1 LYYASFSSV
10 RLSKIADLPTASHSD
25 RWFIVIILSLMQNGQ
40 NGQANGFQKHRV
52 FVDEEQTKN
61 CLTNL
66 QINRCFYLID

>member
-1 LYYASFSSV
+1 MLKTPICLLFCTATAGSSV
-10 RLSKIADLPTASHSD
+10 FFHPQ
-25 RWFIVIILSLMQNGQ
+25 MQNGQ